1 MDAEQ
6 AGAAATEQQA
16 FLIAQ
21 MRGMENL
28 KPYEEERFQAQEIIK
43 WWYNNNPQGSKDL
56 AFGIIP
62 DNSPLVPMFNQC
74 KDKEKIGNYT
84 VALLENIFGNTIIM
98 VLNNQSK
105 QYSLAMCQPTP
116 QNDND
121 LELNTFY
128 GEKNGV
134 LSLYYFKGKTSV
146 KKRLNLI
153 SKKVY

>member
-1 MDAEQ
+1 
-6 AGAAATEQQA
+6 
-16 FLIAQ
+16 
-21 MRGMENL
+21 
-28 KPYEEERFQAQEIIK
+28 
-43 WWYNNNPQGSKDL
+43 
-56 AFGIIP
+56 
-62 DNSPLVPMFNQC
+62 MFSQC

-116 QNDND
+116 QSDKD

-128 GEKNGV
+128 GEKNDI

-153 SKKVY
+153 SKRLY